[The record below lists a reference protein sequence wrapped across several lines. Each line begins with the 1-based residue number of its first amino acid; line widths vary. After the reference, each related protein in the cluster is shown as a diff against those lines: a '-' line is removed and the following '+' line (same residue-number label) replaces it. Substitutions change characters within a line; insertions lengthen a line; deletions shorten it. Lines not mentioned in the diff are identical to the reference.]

1 MKKPDRKSVDRIIQT
16 ALNEDIGKGDVTTN
30 AIIPPHLKGTA
41 AIYAKESG
49 VIAGLFVAKDV
60 FKKLDGN
67 SKWKNLAA
75 EGEEVKKGQKVA
87 EVTGNLRALLSGERT
102 ALNFLQRISG
112 IATAARK
119 FIETVADT
127 NVKILDTRKTV
138 PGLRLL
144 DKYGVYAGGGT
155 NHRFGLYDMVLIK
168 DNHIEAA
175 GGIKNAVNRVRKKY
189 GKKYKVEVE
198 TTNLMEVREALD
210 AGADIIMLDNMTI
223 SQMKKAVKLIN
234 GKCKTEASGNV
245 DLKRIKKIATAGVD
259 FISVGSLTHSV
270 KALDLSMKI
279 SNKKQV

>member
-1 MKKPDRKSVDRIIQT
+1 MKKTDRKSIDRIIQA
-16 ALNEDIGKGDVTTN
+16 ALKEDIGKGDVTTK
-30 AIIPPHLKGTA
+30 AIIPASQKGTA
-41 AIYAKESG
+41 AIYAKEPG
-49 VIAGLFVAKDV
+49 VVAGLFVAKEV

-67 SKWKNLAA
+67 SKWKNYAA
-75 EGEEVKKGQKVA
+75 EGDAVTKGQKIA

-112 IATAARK
+112 IATATRK
-119 FIETVADT
+119 FIETLADT
-127 NVKILDTRKTV
+127 NVKILDTRKTA

-144 DKYGVYAGGGT
+144 DKYGVNAGGGT

-189 GKKYKVEVE
+189 GEKYKVEVE
-198 TTNLMEVREALD
+198 TTNLIEVQEAID

-223 SQMKKAVKLIN
+223 SQMKKAVKLIK

-245 DLKRIKKIATAGVD
+245 DLKRIKKIASTGVD

-279 SNKKQV
+279 SNKKRV

>member
-30 AIIPPHLKGTA
+30 AIIPPHQKGTA

-67 SKWKNLAA
+67 SKWKNLIA

-279 SNKKQV
+279 SNKKQA